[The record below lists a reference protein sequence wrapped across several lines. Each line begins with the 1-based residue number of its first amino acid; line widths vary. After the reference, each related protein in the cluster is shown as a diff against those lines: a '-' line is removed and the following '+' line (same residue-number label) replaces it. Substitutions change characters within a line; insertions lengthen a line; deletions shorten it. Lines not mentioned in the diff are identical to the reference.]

1 MEKSE
6 LMRIFHNLRIT
17 YTDTKKKY
25 NEAVAINNVDSQI
38 LTSLDL
44 LLLATPTNNVLNDL
58 QTARGIIKTSLGATL
73 QADLNEVNNLIV
85 PTSLGL
91 NYTIKQAIEY
101 ITSILS
107 GTSTDSLMNQIKD
120 STNSILNGINGGTSG
135 NVKSAVNYQTS
146 RIRSIGT
153 ILSQSI
159 DSIITLSGNDQGDIY
174 TNLYKTSLLFDCVK
188 SVSGFTNG
196 TINSTFSS
204 SGSHTFDMMI
214 NAVVVPF
221 MVTVPTDLGNGTVGT
236 RPILIDD
243 EIIATGQNDEIITF
257 INKGSIITSVTDI
270 INYFNNYYP
279 IGTIITTN
287 IYQKIQDT
295 RSLLGGNA
303 PGLMNRISTLSST
316 ILNTPTGNVTRDL
329 GTIKTTIGGGDS
341 TFEHIIGNPTV
352 NGLSSENLFSM
363 IGGDENNLAGRIG
376 DIATGSTTGLAGK
389 FDKNSLSL
397 PTVFDSNTRSTFSYG
412 NDINTAMINFLS
424 LFDKSKFD
432 RSSDTKIV
440 IDCSDGPP
448 SSFSELLNRITTTT

>member
-25 NEAVAINNVDSQI
+25 NEAVAANNADSQT
-38 LTSLDL
+38 LTSLDS
-44 LLLATPTNNVLNDL
+44 LLLATPTNNALNDL

-120 STNSILNGINGGTSG
+120 STNGINGGTSG

-146 RIRSIGT
+146 RIRSIDT

-303 PGLMNRISTLSST
+303 PGLMNRISILSST

-352 NGLSSENLFSM
+352 NGLSGESLFSM
-363 IGGDENNLAGRIG
+363 IGGDENNLAGRID
-376 DIATGSTTGLAGK
+376 DIAADSTTGLAGK

-412 NDINTAMINFLS
+412 NDINTEMTNFLS

-440 IDCSDGPP
+440 IDCSDDPP